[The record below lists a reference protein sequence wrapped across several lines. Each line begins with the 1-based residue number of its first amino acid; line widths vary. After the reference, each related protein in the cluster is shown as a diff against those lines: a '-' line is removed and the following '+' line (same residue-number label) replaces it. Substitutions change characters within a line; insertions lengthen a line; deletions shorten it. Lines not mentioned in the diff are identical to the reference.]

1 VAEIAPAETRVL
13 EVNQTER
20 ILILNLLSTQWD
32 VANESHRG
40 TAKEA
45 RMSATIP
52 EIAEAL
58 VLRPGDKLLL
68 RVFGFPDPEEIAHAQ
83 EVANQQWPDV
93 PILVVAGDVQ
103 VSVIRPEGKLV

>member
-1 VAEIAPAETRVL
+1 
-13 EVNQTER
+13 
-20 ILILNLLSTQWD
+20 
-32 VANESHRG
+32 
-40 TAKEA
+40 
-45 RMSATIP
+45 MSATIP

-103 VSVIRPEGKLV
+103 VSVIRRQGKLV